1 MLSQLWKEMCEKT
14 QQMPEEG
21 NGKNM
26 CTEATKMLSELPA
39 AELDG
44 HFHSFR
50 STFKTPMTNR
60 TWRWNL
66 TLSAVANMEC
76 RTALAALIGNFK
88 DKDEEL
94 IVAQR
99 RSQQPEDE
107 KTLWSFATK
116 RE

>member
-1 MLSQLWKEMCEKT
+1 
-14 QQMPEEG
+14 
-21 NGKNM
+21 
-26 CTEATKMLSELPA
+26 
-39 AELDG
+39 
-44 HFHSFR
+44 
-50 STFKTPMTNR
+50 MTI
-60 TWRWNL
+60 
-66 TLSAVANMEC
+66 SAVANMEC

-116 RE
+116 RDLEHACLHMVNVCAENHGDTGGWHSQ